1 MANAGPNTNGSQF
14 FIVHAQ
20 ETTWLDGKHSVFG
33 KVIGGMEVIETIATV
48 PTDSGDKPFKKVEI
62 VKTTIQE

>member
-14 FIVHAQ
+14 FIVHAE
-20 ETTWLDGKHSVFG
+20 ETSWLDGKHSVFG
-33 KVIGGMEVIETIATV
+33 KVVSDMVIVDTIATV

-62 VKTTIQE
+62 TKVTIVE